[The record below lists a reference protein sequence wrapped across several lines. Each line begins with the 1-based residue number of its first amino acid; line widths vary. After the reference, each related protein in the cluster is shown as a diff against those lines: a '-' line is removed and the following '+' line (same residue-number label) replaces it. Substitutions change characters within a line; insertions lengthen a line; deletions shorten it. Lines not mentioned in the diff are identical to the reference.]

1 MKAALAYLGL
11 FVAVLAGSAIV
22 DCSRIESPDKDEVY
36 RRIEEI
42 KTKLETQDSCVAEHL
57 DSIRARIEATGD
69 TALYNSVIDDLDD
82 ALYHTQE
89 GDEAWFELDELQSE
103 LL

>member
-1 MKAALAYLGL
+1 MKEFLGL
-11 FVAVLAGSAIV
+11 FVLCALTGFIAYSCGRDSV
-22 DCSRIESPDKDEVY
+22 DNGEVHHRIEQ
-36 RRIEEI
+36 I
-42 KTKLETQDSCVAEHL
+42 KSKLESQDSCVAEHL